1 VESGFLVIVA
11 EDGRKTQIFLAR
23 PTASQSIVDKIVG
36 KGAPV
41 PPAAPKGVQAPQ
53 LLGDDAQFLCGYGSK
68 TRDFVRI
75 GRAERPAKTLK
86 VENVADEGIDS
97 ASIDEVAIQHAQET
111 AHLDLLSCLLSDL
124 TEKSLLDGL
133 SPFDAS
139 GRQAIDRPFVT
150 VLRMQQDFTVELPDC
165 EYHLSPSVRIRLPP
179 VGAQIGVCFDA
190 MTAAKRLPVL
200 AYKGLDFRPVYLGR
214 YR

>member
-1 VESGFLVIVA
+1 MIVA
-11 EDGRKTQIFLAR
+11 EDGRKTQIFLAK

-36 KGAPV
+36 KGTPV
-41 PPAAPKGVQAPQ
+41 PPAASKGVQAPQ
-53 LLGDDAQFLCGYGSK
+53 LFGDDAQFLCGYGPK
-68 TRDFVRI
+68 TRDFIRI
-75 GRAERPAKTLK
+75 GRAERLAETLK
-86 VENVADEGIDS
+86 VENVADEGIDT
-97 ASIDEVAIQHAQET
+97 ASIDEVAIQHAQES
-111 AHLDLLSCLLSDL
+111 AHLDLLSSLFSDL
-124 TEKSLLDGL
+124 PEKRLLDRL

-150 VLRMQQDFTVELPDC
+150 VLRMQQDLSVELPDC
-165 EYHLSPSVRIRLPP
+165 EYHLSPSVWVRLSPI
-179 VGAQIGVCFDA
+179 GAQVGVGFYA